1 MAERTVLSSFY
12 SEADA
17 KRAERQIQSLGIEV
31 TQVSELHAY
40 PGDMPDRRAF
50 PISGKI
56 PSLASLTL
64 NTDPSSRDAGVL
76 LAADPAASGM
86 TDGADNVTGRN
97 FLLTVVC
104 PEAQVE
110 QVVNIIK
117 DCGGYT

>member
-17 KRAERQIQSLGIEV
+17 KRAEQQIRSLGIEV

-40 PGDMPDRRAF
+40 PGDRPDVRAF
-50 PISGKI
+50 PVSGKI
-56 PSLASLTL
+56 PGLASLTL

-76 LAADPAASGM
+76 LATDPAASGM
-86 TDGADNVTGRN
+86 TDGAGNVTGRN

-110 QVVNIIK
+110 PVVGIIQ